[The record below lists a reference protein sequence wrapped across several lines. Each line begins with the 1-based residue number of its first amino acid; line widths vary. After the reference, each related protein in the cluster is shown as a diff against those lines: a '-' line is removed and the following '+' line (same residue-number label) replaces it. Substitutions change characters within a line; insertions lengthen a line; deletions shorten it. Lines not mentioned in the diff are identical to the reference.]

1 MHDVVILRKYQAAL
15 DIAGLD
21 LALENGQ
28 ELPEFRAGA
37 HIDLHLPSGKIRQ
50 YSLINSGKH
59 PRQYQIAV
67 LRDPTSRGG
76 SEEVHD
82 TLSNGQTVRISTP
95 RNHFPLDDSAPY
107 SLLFAGGIGITPML
121 AMAAELAAE
130 GREFELHYC
139 SRSRKRAAFL
149 DVLTT
154 PSLASRTCIYLD
166 EEGSRLNLQA
176 TLAKAP
182 ADSHLYVCGPGGF
195 IDFILRGARQQNW
208 SEEQLHREFF
218 SAPATSS
225 TDTQE
230 QQAFELVLKSNGR
243 IIRVGA
249 EQSAYEALAAA
260 GIDIPVSCEQGICGS
275 CITRIVDGIPD
286 HHDQFMTAEEHA
298 SNTFFTPC
306 CSRSKSPQLLID
318 L

>member
-50 YSLINSGKH
+50 YSLINSGQH
-59 PRQYQIAV
+59 PHQYQIAV
-67 LRDPTSRGG
+67 LRDPSSRGG

-82 TLSNGQTVRISTP
+82 VLSNGQTVRISTP

-121 AMAAELAAE
+121 AMAAELTAE
-130 GREFELHYC
+130 GREFEFHYC
-139 SRSRKRAAFL
+139 SRSRERAAFL
-149 DVLTT
+149 DALTT
-154 PSLASRTCIYLD
+154 PALASRTRVYLD
-166 EEGSRLNLQA
+166 EEGSRLNLQT

-182 ADSHLYVCGPGGF
+182 AGSHLYVCGPTGF
-195 IDFILRGARQQNW
+195 INFVLSSARQQNW
-208 SEEQLHREFF
+208 SEKQLHREFF
-218 SAPATSS
+218 SAATSS
-225 TDTQE
+225 VETQE
-230 QQAFELVLKSNGR
+230 QQAFELVLKSSGR
-243 IIRVGA
+243 VIRVGA